1 MNSAINLEATGECFT
16 FRKNRFPR
24 EPLLSPSQARQMS
37 ADSDNRPPFC
47 GGQIEDLSV
56 ANSWKWLPPTRSRNR
71 LTSTCLQGLLRHDLL
86 DSSVTDTRSLLRSPF
101 TSPFPVEDT
110 LNVTSG
116 ILYRSVIR
124 YFGPPVG
131 MFFFGNR
138 HFWQGHFRSDEEP
151 HVTWLPPE
159 EQSFISRNR
168 SPSGLNSRFFR
179 ETIPRRQVTDGCLF
193 DYLIPLHTLMGIGAR
208 PSGSCHILVAGQ
220 IGLPFARE
228 RTVKKVSTIV
238 QQQTATSK
246 GQLFS
251 VWLVGRVWFLEPWLR
266 LEVMAYYELSSKTTG
281 WAIRINLR
289 ICQLDI
295 DELV

>member
-86 DSSVTDTRSLLRSPF
+86 DSNVTDTRSLLRSPF

-131 MFFFGNR
+131 MFFFRNR

-168 SPSGLNSRFFR
+168 SPSGLNSRFF
-179 ETIPRRQVTDGCLF
+179 
-193 DYLIPLHTLMGIGAR
+193 
-208 PSGSCHILVAGQ
+208 SGDD
-220 IGLPFARE
+220 
-228 RTVKKVSTIV
+228 
-238 QQQTATSK
+238 TATS
-246 GQLFS
+246 S
-251 VWLVGRVWFLEPWLR
+251 
-266 LEVMAYYELSSKTTG
+266 
-281 WAIRINLR
+281 
-289 ICQLDI
+289 D
-295 DELV
+295 